1 MNVVKFSQ
9 RVGISPHTIRY
20 YEKIGLLGNVQRLAN
35 GHRYFSEKDIKWI
48 EFVQRLKA
56 TDMPLEQIHKYA
68 ELRPQGDS
76 TLLPRQQLLVEHA
89 LTIKLNIAKQQQHL
103 NKLNE
108 KITLYQSAIDGEISL
123 D

>member
-1 MNVVKFSQ
+1 MNVAKFSQ
-9 RVGISPHTIRY
+9 RVGISSHTIRY